1 MGGKLSRHGAD
12 FKFRVVVESLQ
23 KNEVAEVA
31 RRYAVHPNQLT
42 KWRQEFMQRGASVFD
57 QKEGKEVA
65 AFRKRVAQ
73 LEGLIGRKEVELSVL
88 KNYLDFYAPPDGRS

>member
-31 RRYAVHPNQLT
+31 RRCAVHPNQLT

>member
-1 MGGKLSRHGAD
+1 MGRKIRRHGAD
-12 FKFRVVVESLQ
+12 FTFRVVVESVQ

-31 RRYAVHPNQLT
+31 RRYSVHPNQLT
-42 KWRQEFMQRGASVFD
+42 KWRQEFMERGAAVFE
-57 QKEGKEVA
+57 QQEGKEVA

-88 KNYLDFYAPPDGRS
+88 KNYFDFCAPPDGRS

>member
-1 MGGKLSRHGAD
+1 MGRSIRRHSAD
-12 FKFRVVVESLQ
+12 FKFRVVVESLR

-42 KWRQEFMQRGASVFD
+42 KWRQEFMERGAAVFE

-65 AFRKRVAQ
+65 AFRKRIAQ

-88 KNYLDFYAPPDGRS
+88 KNYLDFYAPPDGRA